1 MSNLFGQVSRKR
13 GNMSV
18 STKPKS
24 LKQVLKEKGYTETE
38 LVKKG
43 VLSIKLLARWQSG
56 VSVPKMDTAIRFC
69 SEVGISLKGLADAI
83 GLDTTGVPDDIPESL
98 EALTPHQLLTLLA
111 SALGYSVVP
120 APDTPNDAEQEHRP
134 IPSPQTDGCDTP

>member
-1 MSNLFGQVSRKR
+1 
-13 GNMSV
+13 MSV

-24 LKQVLKEKGYTETE
+24 LQQVLKSKGLTETE
-38 LVKKG
+38 LIEKK
-43 VLSIKLLARWQSG
+43 VLSRNLLNRWQSG
-56 VSVPKMDTAIRFC
+56 AREPKLGVAIRFC
-69 SEVGISLKGLADAI
+69 REVGLPLKELANTI

-134 IPSPQTDGCDTP
+134 IPSPQTDGRDTP